1 MEGVGSLISIVT
13 VTFTAPPLLFAQ
25 IVYTVEV
32 EFTLGVPETSP
43 VNGSSSSPAGNAGS
57 TCHVATCPPVFAI
70 VIPSNATSRVPTRLV
85 GVAVNSPVVH

>member
-32 EFTLGVPETSP
+32 EFARRARDLSREWVD
-43 VNGSSSSPAGNAGS
+43 SSPAGNAGS
-57 TCHVATCPPVFAI
+57 DLPRGDLPTCVRDRDPI
-70 VIPSNATSRVPTRLV
+70 ELDIRVPTRLV
-85 GVAVNSPVVH
+85 GVEPNSPVVH